1 MPSFTTN
8 LLACTLTVMPWITST
23 AEAQPMGGEQYLRIN
38 AETDFAALHPGDMGL
53 LAIDIVVD
61 EGWHTY
67 WPGISDTGYG
77 IAFDI
82 HATDSVELK
91 DPIWPTP
98 MRYLQRGGILDHT
111 YEGTQTVLVP
121 FVIKDDTPETPGSPE
136 QTVSFTINAD
146 FLVCK
151 DICLPGKGT
160 TGASLRI
167 VDPDEKRVQT
177 SRHDEL
183 RELYRQRPGKFD
195 PTDPSVRMQWIS
207 SAAAIMFRD
216 ATRIEFYPDTEN
228 SLMVSVIEDGT
239 AEGNRIEIRF
249 AQDNTKPD
257 KNQAPTAHVLSGR
270 LRVSTRDGIVH
281 YDIHEKSP

>member
-8 LLACTLTVMPWITST
+8 MLACTLTAMPWITST
-23 AEAQPMGGEQYLRIN
+23 AEAQPMDGEQYLRIN
-38 AETDFAALHPGDMGL
+38 AEADFSALHPGDMGL

-77 IAFDI
+77 ISFDI
-82 HATDSVELK
+82 QATDSVELK

-121 FVIKDDTPETPGSPE
+121 FVIKDETPETPGSLE
-136 QTVSFTINAD
+136 QMVSFAIKTD

-151 DICLPGKGT
+151 DICLPAKGSA
-160 TGASLRI
+160 GASLRI
-167 VDPDEKRVQT
+167 VDPDKKRVQT

-183 RELYRQRPGKFD
+183 RELYRQRPRKFD

-228 SLMVSVIEDGT
+228 SPLESVIEDGT

-249 AQDNTKPD
+249 AKDNTETD
-257 KNQAPTAHVLSGR
+257 KNRKSTNHVLSGR
-270 LRVSTRDGIVH
+270 LRVTTRDGIVH
-281 YDIHEKSP
+281 YDIHEASP